1 MNADWQFRIY
11 YLNATKLMHPTLRD
25 ICLMKQI
32 FLAAL
37 GTVAAAASAE
47 NTQVAVQSLFDT
59 PAQIVSEKGAVSVQD
74 CQQWST
80 NLNSLPD
87 NFAWF
92 ADQTLAQQPVRG
104 EFETATEYAARVQSW
119 KVGSRIWLNAG
130 FEIDPDDFTY
140 DPDRE
145 VLRLTPTNAIIGGE
159 SEFDDLGTYV
169 GANAFG
175 VTREVRR
182 RKLHS
187 RVVSIEGYDHV
198 MPQGREI
205 PMDRE
210 TAADLEKNG
219 RLHVLGYLRDTD
231 GEFSR
236 GVPTLDRPSDFTLS
250 RKILFIVPVC
260 FAVVHRGQPV
270 DGLQWLYTP
279 DAPATPARLRGNA
292 AQYMAEELTSFLRRD
307 TESGSAVW
315 TVSVD
320 ELGRARSCR
329 LVRSSFGPEKDE
341 KICRIIARYAR
352 FEPANVNG
360 LPFAS
365 EFTSTIKLGPN

>member
-1 MNADWQFRIY
+1 M
-11 YLNATKLMHPTLRD
+11 KLV
-25 ICLMKQI
+25 
-32 FLAAL
+32 FLAAT
-37 GTVAAAASAE
+37 GAFAAVAAAQPASFGAP
-47 NTQVAVQSLFDT
+47 SLFNA
-59 PAQIVSEKGAVSVQD
+59 PAQIVSESGAVTVQD
-74 CQQWST
+74 CQQWSA

-87 NFAWF
+87 NFSWF
-92 ADQTLAQQPVRG
+92 ADQGPAPRPVRG
-104 EFETATEYAARVQSW
+104 EFETGDEYAARLQTW
-119 KVGSRIWLNAG
+119 ENGSKIWLNAS

-140 DPDRE
+140 DPDRR
-145 VLRLTPTNAIIGGE
+145 VMTLTPTNDIIGGE

-182 RKLHS
+182 SRLHS
-187 RVVSIEGYDHV
+187 RVVSIKGYDHV
-198 MPQGREI
+198 MPKGRQI
-205 PMDRE
+205 PMDRD
-210 TAADLEKNG
+210 TAADLEQNG

-236 GVPTLDRPSDFTLS
+236 GTPTLDRPSEFTLS

-279 DAPATPARLRGNA
+279 DTPATPAKLRA
-292 AQYMAEELTSFLRRD
+292 TTSQYMAEELTSFLRRD

-315 TVSVD
+315 TVKVD
-320 ELGRARSCR
+320 ELGRPSSCR
-329 LVRSSFGPEKDE
+329 LSRSSFGPEKDE
-341 KICRIIARYAR
+341 RICRIITRHAR

-365 EFTSTIKLGPN
+365 EFSSTLRLGPN

>member
-1 MNADWQFRIY
+1 
-11 YLNATKLMHPTLRD
+11 
-25 ICLMKQI
+25 MKHV

-37 GTVAAAASAE
+37 GAVAAAASAE
-47 NTQVAVQSLFDT
+47 NTQVAAHSLFDT
-59 PAQIVSEKGAVSVQD
+59 PAQIVSENGAVTVRN
-74 CQQWST
+74 CQEWSA

-92 ADQTLAQQPVRG
+92 ADQTLADQPVRG
-104 EFETATEYAARVQSW
+104 EFETAGEYAARVQSW
-119 KVGSRIWLNAG
+119 KAGSRIWLNAG

-145 VLRLTPTNAIIGGE
+145 VLRLTPTNDIIGGE
-159 SEFDDLGTYV
+159 SEFNDLGTYV

-182 RKLHS
+182 NRLHS
-187 RVVSIEGYDHV
+187 RVVSIEGYGHV
-198 MPQGREI
+198 MPKGREI

-210 TAADLEKNG
+210 TAAELEKNG

-236 GVPTLDRPSDFTLS
+236 GTPTLDRPSDFTWS

-279 DAPATPARLRGNA
+279 DAPATPAKLRGNA

-320 ELGRARSCR
+320 ERGRASSCK
-329 LVRSSFGPEKDE
+329 LARSSFGPEKE
-341 KICRIIARYAR
+341 EHICRIITRHAR

-360 LPFAS
+360 LPLAS
-365 EFTSTIKLGPN
+365 EFTSTLRLGTH